1 MVNTARKCLLARGNR
16 GITHGF
22 MLKRSFP
29 ACGVGDTGANP
40 LSAQAGEVG
49 PVGLVGEEAFLLWI
63 SCTCFGS
70 ETATD

>member
-1 MVNTARKCLLARGNR
+1 
-16 GITHGF
+16 

-29 ACGVGDTGANP
+29 TSGFGDTGADP
-40 LSAQAGEVG
+40 SSVQEGEVG